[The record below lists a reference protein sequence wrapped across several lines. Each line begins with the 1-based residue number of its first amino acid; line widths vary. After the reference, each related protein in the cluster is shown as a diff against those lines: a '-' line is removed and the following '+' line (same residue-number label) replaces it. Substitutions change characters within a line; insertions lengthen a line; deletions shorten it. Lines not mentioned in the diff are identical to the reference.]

1 MDVHPG
7 DITQLDTLLGGIPGM
22 TCVQVVHGES
32 PALIDCGAQT
42 SAATVRDALHHMGVG
57 ADDLAWLV
65 LTHVHLDHCGAVGD
79 LAQAFPNATVVVH
92 PRGARHL
99 VEPDRL
105 VQGTAVLFGNLAPV
119 MGGLLAVPEGRI
131 VIAEDGHEVPVGGG
145 RVLRAVHAPGHARH
159 HMALLDEG
167 EGVLFSGDAIGV
179 QMGGGDLYPSL
190 PPPEY
195 DVDAALETL
204 DALEALGATRAY
216 VSHAGPTADPGD
228 AFDQGR
234 RAQSARGQAAR
245 ESWRTAPGDVE
256 ALWQAVEQAWPS
268 DGAIATPEARIR
280 WTAFNWLDN
289 NALGLA
295 GMAEREARTA

>member
-7 DITQLDTLLGGIPGM
+7 DIIQIDTLLGGIPGM
-22 TCVQVVHGES
+22 TSVQLVTGEN
-32 PALIDCGAQT
+32 PALVDCGAQT
-42 SAATVRDALHHMGVG
+42 SARTVEDALHAAGLG
-57 ADDLAWLV
+57 PDDLAWLV

-79 LAQAFPNATVVVH
+79 LARAFPRATVVVH

-99 VEPDRL
+99 VEPERL
-105 VQGTAVLFGNLAPV
+105 VNGTAALFGRLAPV
-119 MGGLLAVPEGRI
+119 MGGLAAVPEERI
-131 VIAEDGHEVPVGGG
+131 VIAEDGHEVDLGAG
-145 RVLRAVHAPGHARH
+145 RRLRAVHAPGHARH

-167 EGVLFSGDAIGV
+167 EGILFTGDAIGV

-204 DALEALGATRAY
+204 DALEGLGATRAY
-216 VSHAGPTADPGD
+216 VSHAGPVAEPAE

-234 RAQSARGQAAR
+234 RAQAAMGAAAR
-245 ESWRTAPGDVE
+245 RSWASAPGDTD
-256 ALWQAVEQAWPS
+256 ALWRAVEEAWPS
-268 DGAIATPEARIR
+268 DGAISTPEARIR

-289 NALGLA
+289 NVLGLS
-295 GMAEREARTA
+295 GMVEREARDT

>member
-7 DITQLDTLLGGIPGM
+7 DITQIDTLLGGIPGM
-22 TCVQVVHGES
+22 TCVQVVQGES

-42 SAATVRDALHHMGVG
+42 SAVTVRDALHAMGIG
-57 ADDLAWLV
+57 ADDLAWVV

-99 VEPDRL
+99 VEPNRL
-105 VQGTAVLFGNLAPV
+105 VQGTAALFGNLAPV

-131 VIAEDGHEVPVGGG
+131 VIAEDGHEVALGGG

-216 VSHAGPTADPGD
+216 VSHAGPTADPGE

-234 RAQSARGQAAR
+234 RAQSAMGQAAR

>member
-7 DITQLDTLLGGIPGM
+7 DITQIDTLLGGIPGM
-22 TCVQVVHGES
+22 TCVQVVQGDA

-42 SAATVRDALHHMGVG
+42 SAATVREALHAMGIG
-57 ADDLAWLV
+57 KDDLAWLV

-79 LAQAFPNATVVVH
+79 LAQEFPNATVVVH

-105 VQGTAVLFGNLAPV
+105 VQGTAALFGNLAPV
-119 MGGLLAVPEGRI
+119 MGGLLAVPEARI
-131 VIAEDGHEVPVGGG
+131 VIAEDGHEVPLGGG

-195 DVDAALETL
+195 DVDAALDTL

-216 VSHAGPTADPGD
+216 VSHAGPTGDPGE

-234 RAQSARGQAAR
+234 RAQAAMGQAAR
-245 ESWRTAPGDVE
+245 ESWATAPGDVE

-280 WTAFNWLDN
+280 WMAFNWLDN

>member
-1 MDVHPG
+1 MDVHAG
-7 DITQLDTLLGGIPGM
+7 DIMQIDTLLGGIPGM
-22 TCVQVVHGES
+22 TCVQVVQGES

-42 SAATVRDALHHMGVG
+42 SAGTVRDALHSMGIG

-65 LTHVHLDHCGAVGD
+65 LTHVHLDHCGAAGD

-105 VQGTAVLFGNLAPV
+105 VQGTAALFGNLAPV
-119 MGGLLAVPEGRI
+119 MGGLRAVPEDRI
-131 VIAEDGHEVPVGGG
+131 LIANDGDRVPLGGG
-145 RVLRAVHAPGHARH
+145 RVLRSVHAPGHARH

-179 QMGGGDLYPSL
+179 QMGGGDLYTSL

-195 DVDAALETL
+195 DVDTALDTL
-204 DALEALGATRAY
+204 DILESLGATRAY
-216 VSHAGPTADPGD
+216 VSHAGPTADPAD

-234 RAQSARGQAAR
+234 RAQSAMGQAAR
-245 ESWRTAPGDVE
+245 ESWARAPGDVE
-256 ALWQAVEQAWPS
+256 ALWQSVENAWPS
-268 DGAIATPEARIR
+268 SGAISTPEARIR
-280 WTAFNWLDN
+280 WTAFNWLEN

-295 GMAEREARTA
+295 GMAEREARSA

>member
-7 DITQLDTLLGGIPGM
+7 DIMQIDTLLGGIPGM
-22 TCVQVVHGES
+22 TCVQVVQGES

-42 SAATVRDALHHMGVG
+42 SAATVRDALHDMGIG

-99 VEPDRL
+99 IEPDRL
-105 VQGTAVLFGNLAPV
+105 VQGTAALFGNLAPV
-119 MGGLLAVPEGRI
+119 MGGLLAVPEDRI
-131 VIAEDGHEVPVGGG
+131 VIAEDGHEVPLGGG

-195 DVDAALETL
+195 DVDAALDTL

-216 VSHAGPTADPGD
+216 VSHAGPTRDPAE

-234 RAQSARGQAAR
+234 RAQAAMGQAAR
-245 ESWRTAPGDVE
+245 DSWAQAPGDME
-256 ALWQAVEQAWPS
+256 LLWQAVEQAWPS

-280 WTAFNWLDN
+280 WTAFNWLGN

-295 GMAEREARTA
+295 GMAEREARAE

>member
-7 DITQLDTLLGGIPGM
+7 DISQIDTLLGGIPGM
-22 TCVQVVHGES
+22 TCVQLVQGES

-42 SAATVRDALHHMGVG
+42 SAATVRDALHAMGIG
-57 ADDLAWLV
+57 ADDLAWIV

-79 LAQAFPNATVVVH
+79 LVQAFPSATVVVH

-99 VEPDRL
+99 TEPDRL
-105 VQGTAVLFGNLAPV
+105 VQGTAALFGNLAPV

-131 VIAEDGHEVPVGGG
+131 VIADDGHEVPVGSG

-159 HMALLDEG
+159 HMAILDEG

-195 DVDAALETL
+195 DVDAALHTL
-204 DALEALGATRAY
+204 DTLEALGATRAY
-216 VSHAGPTADPGD
+216 VSHAGPTHDPAE

-234 RAQSARGQAAR
+234 RAQAAMGQAAR
-245 ESWRTAPGDVE
+245 ESWASAPGDID
-256 ALWQAVEQAWPS
+256 ALWRAVEQAWPS

-295 GMAEREARTA
+295 GMAEREARS

>member
-7 DITQLDTLLGGIPGM
+7 DITQIDTLLGGIPGM
-22 TCVQVVHGES
+22 TCVQVVQGES

-42 SAATVRDALHHMGVG
+42 SAVTVRDALHAMGIG

-105 VQGTAVLFGNLAPV
+105 VQGTAALFGNLAPV

-131 VIAEDGHEVPVGGG
+131 VIAEDGHEVALGGG

-216 VSHAGPTADPGD
+216 VSHAGPTADPGE

-234 RAQSARGQAAR
+234 RAQSAMGQAAR

>member
-7 DITQLDTLLGGIPGM
+7 DIRQIDTLLGGIPGM
-22 TCVQVVHGES
+22 TCVQVVQGDA

-42 SAATVRDALHHMGVG
+42 SAGTVREALHGIG
-57 ADDLAWLV
+57 IGPDDLAWLV

-99 VEPDRL
+99 TEPDRL
-105 VQGTAVLFGNLAPV
+105 VQGTAALFGNLAPV

-131 VIAEDGHEVPVGGG
+131 VIADDGHEVPVGSG

-159 HMALLDEG
+159 HMAILDEG

-195 DVDAALETL
+195 DVDAALSTL
-204 DALEALGATRAY
+204 DTLESLGATRAY
-216 VSHAGPTADPGD
+216 VSHAGPTADPAE

-234 RAQSARGQAAR
+234 RAQAAMGQAAR
-245 ESWRTAPGDVE
+245 ESWARAPGDVD
-256 ALWQAVEQAWPS
+256 ALWQSVERAWPS
-268 DGAIATPEARIR
+268 DGAIATPQARIR

-295 GMAEREARTA
+295 GMAEREARTG

>member
-7 DITQLDTLLGGIPGM
+7 DITQIDTLLGGIPGM
-22 TCVQVVHGES
+22 TCVQVVQGES

-42 SAATVRDALHHMGVG
+42 SAVTVRDALHAMGIG

-99 VEPDRL
+99 VAPDRL
-105 VQGTAVLFGNLAPV
+105 VQGTAALFGNLAPV

-131 VIAEDGHEVPVGGG
+131 VIAEDGHEVALGGG

-216 VSHAGPTADPGD
+216 VSHAGPTADPGE

-234 RAQSARGQAAR
+234 RAQSAMGQAAR